1 MKNEQTFLS
10 ISTIINLTHVVKKKK
25 SVFFNQALI
34 KGPVNLCYESL
45 YWENEDV

>member
-1 MKNEQTFLS
+1 MNKLYFYNYKFDT
-10 ISTIINLTHVVKKKK
+10 
-25 SVFFNQALI
+25 FFNQALI

>member
-10 ISTIINLTHVVKKKK
+10 ISTIINWTHVVKKK
-25 SVFFNQALI
+25 SLFFKQALI